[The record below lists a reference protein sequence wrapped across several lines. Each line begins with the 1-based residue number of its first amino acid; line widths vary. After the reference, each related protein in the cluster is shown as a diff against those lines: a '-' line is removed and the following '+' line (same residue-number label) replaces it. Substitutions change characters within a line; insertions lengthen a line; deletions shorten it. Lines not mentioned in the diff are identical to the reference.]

1 MKYSTAFAFAFVTL
15 AISAT
20 QVSGAAIPNPPAVYL
35 GPPGSTDSQ
44 QGQNE
49 EPSHPHL
56 NAVKKKVQ
64 TTKGQ
69 IQTHLSTVNRKVKD
83 YLGTGSSSHQEQG
96 GSSQLAAPGDKAGSS
111 RSRASSNH
119 DTADTAAR
127 FAQQAKDTA
136 AIASNNANSGS
147 FSGVNLGPSSMG
159 ASSFLS
165 NIYSLQNTLDVPL
178 HYCRIFRP
186 RIKTVGWYWALVA
199 RAPSSR
205 DVTHLIPLPSLD
217 HWVSNSSISFLD
229 RLCRT
234 MRLDFKDSSTPDND
248 SVLQEM
254 MRSEAGSATPPIRP
268 SQAPQHDSLESRF
281 RQNDLKTQRTQQTI
295 DQARKVLEQA
305 EEDMNIHRLE
315 REELEQE
322 RYAQMNVGSSLV
334 VKGGKNKIDYE
345 NGNFQW
351 EGSLAKKRIEVF
363 KIREFRFCQ
372 RGVCNANMDGRDIV
386 VVMPTGGGKSLTYQ
400 LPAILSSGV
409 TLVISPLISLITDQI
424 MHLRNANIEAVKMTG
439 STSKSDQDAI
449 HAKLINM
456 AAGRESEETEIKL
469 LYCTPEKIAKSKR
482 FTSLLQK
489 VRDGGKLVRIVVDEA
504 HCVSQIGHDFR
515 PDYAK
520 LHVLRQ
526 LFPEVPIMALSAT
539 CPPVVLKDL
548 LKVLLLKP
556 TVRGTAADLTG
567 TVYFTS
573 PLYRPNL
580 HYKVL
585 PKAAEGSKVY
595 AEMTAWILANH
606 KDASGIVY
614 CLSKKDTEKVAEEL
628 SKRGGIRTGV
638 YHSDR
643 PDGEKEKLH
652 KDWQKG
658 VVKVVCATIGWY
670 PFRSSPIWAFGLGID
685 KGDVRFVIHHSIS
698 KSLDGFYQESG
709 RAGRDGNDSDCILY
723 YRPQDA
729 STLSAMVLSDKD
741 GATKLHAMLSFV
753 QNIQECR
760 KIQFANYFSHSS
772 NLSITSWSTSGV
784 SATQRCG
791 HCDNCTRPA
800 DSFERKDVTVEAW
813 QLLKIMQ
820 SVHQNV
826 TLAKVADLA
835 RSTGKGTF
843 LVAGSG
849 GDIENVLVDLLLRR
863 YLKEQLFSTAYSNVS
878 YIKLGERAPLLT
890 RFPDKDSLANISSN
904 LRIWCS
910 FRVKLKTLKKAKT
923 LKAGLSPEVLSA
935 SASSTLVAVPS
946 TSNLTSNQSRK
957 GKEKAIESVSH
968 AEDEMDGIVDEESD
982 GYGDLS
988 DFAELVARATA
999 LSPKLS
1005 SSKGVT
1011 WRKWRASGSQ
1021 TIPSMPID
1029 ISSDEEDVDKGES
1042 LHAEAKRR
1050 FEFQEDEIED
1060 SDEEDDNEWETRYL
1074 SGPPRK
1080 RRKANEVIELSSD

>member
-1 MKYSTAFAFAFVTL
+1 M
-15 AISAT
+15 
-20 QVSGAAIPNPPAVYL
+20 
-35 GPPGSTDSQ
+35 
-44 QGQNE
+44 
-49 EPSHPHL
+49 
-56 NAVKKKVQ
+56 
-64 TTKGQ
+64 
-69 IQTHLSTVNRKVKD
+69 
-83 YLGTGSSSHQEQG
+83 
-96 GSSQLAAPGDKAGSS
+96 SS
-111 RSRASSNH
+111 RGAEGL
-119 DTADTAAR
+119 
-127 FAQQAKDTA
+127 AQ
-136 AIASNNANSGS
+136 
-147 FSGVNLGPSSMG
+147 GV
-159 ASSFLS
+159 
-165 NIYSLQNTLDVPL
+165 
-178 HYCRIFRP
+178 
-186 RIKTVGWYWALVA
+186 
-199 RAPSSR
+199 
-205 DVTHLIPLPSLD
+205 
-217 HWVSNSSISFLD
+217 
-229 RLCRT
+229 
-234 MRLDFKDSSTPDND
+234 
-248 SVLQEM
+248 
-254 MRSEAGSATPPIRP
+254 
-268 SQAPQHDSLESRF
+268 
-281 RQNDLKTQRTQQTI
+281 
-295 DQARKVLEQA
+295 
-305 EEDMNIHRLE
+305 
-315 REELEQE
+315 
-322 RYAQMNVGSSLV
+322 
-334 VKGGKNKIDYE
+334 
-345 NGNFQW
+345 
-351 EGSLAKKRIEVF
+351 
-363 KIREFRFCQ
+363 
-372 RGVCNANMDGRDIV
+372 
-386 VVMPTGGGKSLTYQ
+386 
-400 LPAILSSGV
+400 
-409 TLVISPLISLITDQI
+409 IT
-424 MHLRNANIEAVKMTG
+424 
-439 STSKSDQDAI
+439 
-449 HAKLINM
+449 
-456 AAGRESEETEIKL
+456 
-469 LYCTPEKIAKSKR
+469 
-482 FTSLLQK
+482 
-489 VRDGGKLVRIVVDEA
+489 EA
-504 HCVSQIGHDFR
+504 H
-515 PDYAK
+515 P
-520 LHVLRQ
+520 
-526 LFPEVPIMALSAT
+526 
-539 CPPVVLKDL
+539 
-548 LKVLLLKP
+548 
-556 TVRGTAADLTG
+556 ADLTG

-670 PFRSSPIWAFGLGID
+670 PFRSSPIWGVIIYSRLIHIFTAFGLGID

-760 KIQFANYFSHSS
+760 KIQFANHFSHSS

-820 SVHQNV
+820 SVQQNV
-826 TLAKVADLA
+826 TLAKLADLA
-835 RSTGKGTF
+835 RSTGKGTC

-849 GDIENVLVDLLLRR
+849 GDKRGRKSGGGGNGKQEQVQVDSDSICGGKVEMKREDIENVLVDLLLRR

-890 RFPDKDSLANISSN
+890 HFPDKDSLANISSD

-923 LKAGLSPEVLSA
+923 LKARLSPKVLSA
-935 SASSTLVAVPS
+935 SASSTLVAVSS

-957 GKEKAIESVSH
+957 GKEKAIESVSD
-968 AEDEMDGIVDEESD
+968 AEDEMDVIVDEESD

-1005 SSKGVT
+1005 SPKGVT
-1011 WRKWRASGSQ
+1011 WRKWGASGSQ

-1042 LHAEAKRR
+1042 LHAEPKRR
-1050 FEFQEDEIED
+1050 FEFQEDEIEKHVYTLRDKGRVWED
-1060 SDEEDDNEWETRYL
+1060 SDEEDDKEWETRYL